1 MKAIDIIYKQLTHAL
16 VLTIEIV
23 RQLLNEAFESAAI
36 KQNKRVF
43 IMQQFVHILSWV
55 QEFNP

>member
-1 MKAIDIIYKQLTHAL
+1 MNAIDIIYKQLTHAI